1 MLLAPNHRRACDKP
15 PRQTLEDSVSEIEHS
30 LRSLKFK
37 GSTAE
42 AGNEPPKRSS
52 FGNVAASC
60 QPAKRASI
68 RFWQAHLKPAAP
80 HGQRLAIAYDKA
92 CSHGPA
98 ELESVPVAIPAAAR
112 YTVPAAADTTCG
124 MTLLAA
130 FHAFLC
136 RISYRQQQIMLG
148 VQPSHLLMP
157 QASTTLDPS
166 ASTPHLVPLACPAI
180 GPTDTIT
187 SHAHKLHSLL
197 LDLAPHASTSL
208 PDICTAAGVTPAPGS
223 TPQQALFRAAVVC
236 APDAAAGR
244 AAAAGLDAALLL
256 LPGPKPG
263 SRHVLQASLLAS
275 RGLFSREGAGLMA
288 AHFEVFLSEVVKD
301 HNASSNASDGSS
313 SSSSC
318 DGEPCLVPML
328 NAPLMDA
335 EESRLLLQGPA
346 AAAAVVPGG
355 GAAPLVHEA
364 VARHAKARPDAACL
378 VHEGRVFTYSEVEAA
393 SSSIATCLA
402 GPAGVQPGATV
413 ALLLGRGPLLVAALL
428 GVLKAGAAY
437 LALDGSN
444 KSHMQMM
451 LEDGCVQ
458 VVITQPDLQRLLPA
472 SIPLHTLLLH
482 PDKAAQAAECGSL
495 LGPACLGAAGSTAA
509 AWEVEEM
516 DSWISSSL
524 VAAEPACVL
533 YGAAG
538 CSKGQP
544 NGMLVSHAG
553 LAAYAA
559 SFIAHFGITAADVF
573 VQAAPAHTAA
583 SIDEMWCCLAAGGA
597 LVLAPPELHKDANA
611 FMQLIAR
618 YRVTTVAAAPSV
630 LHQVAKRSM
639 ALYPAAAASGSG
651 PCSSLLRVLCSEE
664 PLTPSKAAAISMAM
678 PRAAL
683 HYVFRASE
691 ACPGIASCLVAAPAS
706 PAGAPPAASP
716 PHTGLIIGSPLG
728 CSIKP
733 YVLDSLHRPQP
744 IGVPGE
750 LFISG
755 GAAPCGAL
763 RPGLPGACF
772 AAKPF
777 HDGPGSSSSGSSSM
791 LATGCVVRWLP
802 GAAGAGGVGPLELIG
817 HLDEG
822 GKLKL
827 ITTEAQSAKE

>member
-15 PRQTLEDSVSEIEHS
+15 LRQTLEDSVSEIEHS

-37 GSTAE
+37 ASTAE
-42 AGNEPPKRSS
+42 AGNEPPKGSS

-60 QPAKRASI
+60 QPAKPASL

-80 HGQRLAIAYDKA
+80 HGQRLAFAYDKA

-98 ELESVPVAIPAAAR
+98 ELESVPVAIPGAAR
-112 YTVPAAADTTCG
+112 YTMPAAADTTCG

-136 RISYRQQQIMLG
+136 RISYRQQQVVLG

-187 SHAHKLHSLL
+187 SHAHELHSLL
-197 LDLAPHASTSL
+197 LDLAPHASSSL
-208 PDICTAAGVTPAPGS
+208 PDICTAAGVTLAPGS

-244 AAAAGLDAALLL
+244 AAAAGLDVALLL

-288 AHFEVFLSEVVKD
+288 AHFEV
-301 HNASSNASDGSS
+301 
-313 SSSSC
+313 
-318 DGEPCLVPML
+318 
-328 NAPLMDA
+328 
-335 EESRLLLQGPA
+335 
-346 AAAAVVPGG
+346 
-355 GAAPLVHEA
+355 
-364 VARHAKARPDAACL
+364 
-378 VHEGRVFTYSEVEAA
+378 EAA
-393 SSSIATCLA
+393 SSSIAAYLA

-413 ALLLGRGPLLVAALL
+413 ALLLGRGPLLVAGLL

-444 KSHMQMM
+444 KSHMQLM

-472 SIPLHTLLLH
+472 SVPLHTLLLH
-482 PDKAAQAAECGSL
+482 PDKAAQAADCGSL

-509 AWEVEEM
+509 AREAEEM
-516 DSWISSSL
+516 DSWINSSL

-538 CSKGQP
+538 CSKGQS

-583 SIDEMWCCLAAGGA
+583 SIDELWCCLAAGGA

-691 ACPGIASCLVAAPAS
+691 ACPGVTSWLVAAPSS
-706 PAGAPPAASP
+706 PAGAPPPASP

-728 CSIKP
+728 CAIKP

-755 GAAPCGAL
+755 AAAPCGAL
-763 RPGLPGACF
+763 RPRLQGACF
-772 AAKPF
+772 AANPF
-777 HDGPGSSSSGSSSM
+777 HEGPGSSSGSSSM

-827 ITTEAQSAKE
+827 ITTEAQVGLGAVGMCHMAVHWQRCTHPLCQSVNE